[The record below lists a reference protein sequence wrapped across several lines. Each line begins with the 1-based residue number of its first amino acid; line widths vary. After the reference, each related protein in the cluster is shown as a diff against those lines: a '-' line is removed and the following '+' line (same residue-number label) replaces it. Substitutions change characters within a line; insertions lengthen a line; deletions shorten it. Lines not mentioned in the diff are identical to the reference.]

1 MSRDFAATAFRRRSQ
16 RLFRCGAR
24 RFAGVFPAAF
34 SGAVAAIV
42 GLSEECFLFRTACPP
57 LSPCCGA
64 SDVWRRILGRTLRAP
79 QAEKRVLQAIKLPE
93 NSYLYQK

>member
-1 MSRDFAATAFRRRSQ
+1 
-16 RLFRCGAR
+16 L
-24 RFAGVFPAAF
+24 P
-34 SGAVAAIV
+34 
-42 GLSEECFLFRTACPP
+42 PP